1 MSSEI
6 GLIENNRQDCFI
18 NSNLQAFTLFPDLL
32 NRDLTQQLD
41 ETAKQFKYRK
51 VLQLQVKNIVD
62 QLNEGKKIGKN
73 KISDLR
79 NTLTKLNFIPRLS
92 CIQKI
97 LMLLF
102 PCLFNYESGD
112 VFKLYNQLKNA
123 FEEVDCSL
131 EDSEFFAPALFCTDA
146 TLHTSQPISDIG
158 EYRPRIVQ
166 INMNQSHIPQE
177 VLKSNRVFYKLNL
190 IQCTVATSS
199 GYHCFVIR
207 KKGNDWFKCND
218 AKLTKLDS
226 FSAVQTICQKAV
238 NLHLFYQ

>member
-1 MSSEI
+1 MSSGI
-6 GLIENNRQDCFI
+6 GIIQNNRQDCFI
-18 NSNLQAFTLFPDLL
+18 NVNLQAFTLFPELL
-32 NRDLTQQLD
+32 SRTLTQQQD
-41 ETAKQFKYRK
+41 ETVKQFKHRK
-51 VLQLQVKNIVD
+51 VLQLQVKDIVD

-79 NTLTKLNFIPRLS
+79 NTLTKLNFIPRLN
-92 CIQKI
+92 CIQQI
-97 LMLLF
+97 LMFLF

-123 FEEVDCSL
+123 FEEIDCSL
-131 EDSEFFAPALFCTDA
+131 EECEFFAPALFCAGA

-177 VLKSNRVFYKLNL
+177 ILKSNRVFYKLNL
-190 IQCTVATSS
+190 IQCTVATRS

-207 KKGNDWFKCND
+207 KKDNDWFKCND
-218 AKLTKLDS
+218 DKLTKLDS
-226 FSAVQTICQKAV
+226 FSAVQTICQKAA